1 MSELDQMSKLD
12 PKYHKQVDAALSK
25 APSTS
30 DPGHYVRKMVPFSQ
44 AKE

>member
-1 MSELDQMSKLD
+1 MSKLD
-12 PKYHKQVDAALSK
+12 PKYHKQVDAALAK